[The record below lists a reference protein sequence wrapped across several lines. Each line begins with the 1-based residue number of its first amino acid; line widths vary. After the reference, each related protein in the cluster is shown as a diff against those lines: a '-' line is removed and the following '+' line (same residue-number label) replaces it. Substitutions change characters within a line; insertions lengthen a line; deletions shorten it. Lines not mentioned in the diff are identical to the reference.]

1 LREDAMTFRDSQQA
15 FEDAI
20 EAGRLSTDKALA
32 NYAGNYMY
40 MHTDDDGRDSFKNIE
55 TRFYDV

>member
-1 LREDAMTFRDSQQA
+1 MTFKDSNQA

-20 EAGRLSTDKALA
+20 KAERLSTDRMKA

-40 MHTDDDGRDSFKNIE
+40 MHTDDDGHDSFKNIL
-55 TRFYDV
+55 TRKYDV

>member
-1 LREDAMTFRDSQQA
+1 MTFKDSQAA
-15 FEDAI
+15 FEAAI

-55 TRFYDV
+55 TRKYDV

>member
-1 LREDAMTFRDSQQA
+1 MTYRDSNQA

-20 EAGRLSTDKALA
+20 EAGRLSTDRALA

-40 MHTDDDGRDSFKNIE
+40 MHTDDDGRDSFKNIK
-55 TRFYDV
+55 TRLYDV